1 MDEVFYCGFNGFRQV
16 PSQQD
21 KQTITTLIAQ
31 SGKCSV
37 APTTEG
43 SHKVVKSCNVDIKL
57 HILGDAR
64 YKSNSIGDRG
74 RFI

>member
-31 SGKCSV
+31 SGKSFA
-37 APTTEG
+37 APSAE
-43 SHKVVKSCNVDIKL
+43 
-57 HILGDAR
+57 
-64 YKSNSIGDRG
+64 KSNKVSVTKGQIVASENSVFWIINLGS
-74 RFI
+74 